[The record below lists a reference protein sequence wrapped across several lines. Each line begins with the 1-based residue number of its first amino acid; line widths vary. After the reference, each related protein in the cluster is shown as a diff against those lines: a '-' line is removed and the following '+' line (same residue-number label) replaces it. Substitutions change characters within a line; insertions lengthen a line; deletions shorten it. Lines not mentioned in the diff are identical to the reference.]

1 MTDSSPRA
9 LVATQGHDGPL
20 THIEHARELK
30 IQHLMRILEVTRLLN
45 ATLDPDI
52 QLQMIQD
59 VAIELTETGAASI
72 FLRDSRTGELFFLS
86 ALGGGAD
93 GEGGGK
99 LLRIPVPIRGSIAGS
114 VATTGEPA
122 VVNDVSQDERHY
134 DGVDAETQ
142 FVTRSILAVPLVR
155 RGKIIGALEVLN
167 KVGGRTFTDD
177 DLELLTMLAAQA
189 AVAIENARLFQ
200 QSDLVSEIV
209 HELRT
214 PMTSIIGYT
223 RLLTLGQVPEESKKQ
238 FAAVIHRE
246 ATRLGH
252 MVNDFLDW
260 VRLEAGRVQ
269 LAREPVDV
277 VQLVNHTVQVIEP
290 QAQERGIVVGKRVP
304 FESLYVI
311 GDEGRLKQALLNLAS
326 NGVKYNR
333 DGGRLDFTAEQVGD
347 SVSIS
352 VRDTGIGIPEDS
364 LDRLF
369 QRFYRVP
376 GTEDIVRGTGL
387 GLNIT
392 KSLVEAHGGRIAV
405 DSTVGEGATFTVTL
419 PLAEPS

>member
-1 MTDSSPRA
+1 
-9 LVATQGHDGPL
+9 
-20 THIEHARELK
+20 
-30 IQHLMRILEVTRLLN
+30 
-45 ATLDPDI
+45 
-52 QLQMIQD
+52 
-59 VAIELTETGAASI
+59 
-72 FLRDSRTGELFFLS
+72 
-86 ALGGGAD
+86 
-93 GEGGGK
+93 
-99 LLRIPVPIRGSIAGS
+99 

-134 DGVDAETQ
+134 DRVDAETQ
-142 FVTRSILAVPLVR
+142 FVTRSILAVPLIR

-167 KVGGRTFTDD
+167 KAGGRTFTDD
-177 DLELLTMLAAQA
+177 DLELLSMLAAQA

-223 RLLTLGQVPEESKKQ
+223 RLLTLDQVPEESKKQ

-269 LAREPVDV
+269 LARESVDV
-277 VQLVNHTVQVIEP
+277 VQLVNDTVQVIEP
-290 QAQERGIVVGKRVP
+290 QAQERSIVVGKGVP
-304 FESLYVI
+304 AESLYVI

-333 DGGRLDFTAEQVGD
+333 DGGRLDFIVEQVGD
-347 SVSIS
+347 SISIS

-405 DSTVGEGATFTVTL
+405 DSSIGEGTTFTVTL
-419 PLAEPS
+419 PLAEAS